1 MTLTYSTIL
10 FYGIHFYFI
19 TLFEVLFY
27 IYYILPY
34 EQSLLLRLF
43 DFPSI
48 GKLANSNYNI
58 TVVATELYEMENC
71 RHDTNRIFDANLPL
85 YSYCFYYIGFIHF
98 CLLSLFFYDIYVVIF
113 KKKTD
118 TIMNKNGDENG
129 DENGEQ
135 NGEQNDETLVESSLK
150 MTNISS
156 TTTNGLTKN
165 TFSFSSVDTTTND
178 FSQIKLECKIKEGGN
193 GEQNNKILIKNVI
206 FYWKHSKFVAEF
218 IRSIYFIILIGI
230 FEYIFFTQI
239 VDHFKVFDLK
249 IIICHLLK

>member
-58 TVVATELYEMENC
+58 TVVATELYETENC
-71 RHDTNRIFDANLPL
+71 RDDTNRIFDANLPL

-98 CLLSLFFYDIYVVIF
+98 CLLFLFFYDINAEN
-113 KKKTD
+113 THS
-118 TIMNKNGDENG
+118 TEKN
-129 DENGEQ
+129 
-135 NGEQNDETLVESSLK
+135 LLIVHK
-150 MTNISS
+150 PNIEKYQRCACPRL
-156 TTTNGLTKN
+156 NMVFLMPEMA
-165 TFSFSSVDTTTND
+165 
-178 FSQIKLECKIKEGGN
+178 IKLLL
-193 GEQNNKILIKNVI
+193 IL
-206 FYWKHSKFVAEF
+206 
-218 IRSIYFIILIGI
+218 L
-230 FEYIFFTQI
+230 
-239 VDHFKVFDLK
+239 
-249 IIICHLLK
+249 